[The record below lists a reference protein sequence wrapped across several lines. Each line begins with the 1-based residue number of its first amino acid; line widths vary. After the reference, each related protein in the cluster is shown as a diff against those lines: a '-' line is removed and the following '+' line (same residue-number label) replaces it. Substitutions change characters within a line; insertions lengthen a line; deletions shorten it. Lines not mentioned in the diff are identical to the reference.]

1 MGNQGDQAGL
11 VGQDGQKEKE
21 GEQILVV
28 VKMGKRGSKLPCHSS
43 YLSQPPKPAVV
54 YEILAYFGPFCYFV
68 TNLRIL
74 W

>member
-43 YLSQPPKPAVV
+43 Y
-54 YEILAYFGPFCYFV
+54 
-68 TNLRIL
+68 
-74 W
+74 